1 MTEKINL
8 KEIEKKAWI
17 SCSSLDGLFDIA
29 IGLIML
35 TTGIRTLA
43 DNAWFTLLILAAV
56 LVVVV
61 GKRYITTPRIGRVK
75 FGAVRKVKQRNV
87 IAVLGISVLANLV
100 LLLLSNSELIL
111 PEMSISPIVAIWLLV
126 VFGLLAYYLDFRRL
140 YVYGLL
146 FAISEVLWGLFD
158 KPTGPIA
165 FSVSGSAALLIGTVL
180 LIRFLRR
187 YPIPAGV

>member
-8 KEIEKKAWI
+8 KEIEKKAWT
-17 SCSSLDGLFDIA
+17 SYFQDGLWEIFL
-29 IGLIML
+29 GLMML
-35 TTGIRTLA
+35 TMGIRALA
-43 DNAWFTLLILAAV
+43 DNAWFTLLIVAAV
-56 LVVVV
+56 LVIVV
-61 GKRYITTPRIGRVK
+61 GKRLITIPRIGRVK
-75 FGAVRKVKQRNV
+75 FGTVRKVKQRNV

-100 LLLLSNSELIL
+100 LLLLHNSGLIL
-111 PEMSISPIVAIWLLV
+111 PEMSISPIMAIWLLA

-140 YVYGLL
+140 YVYGLF

-180 LIRFLRR
+180 LIRFLHR